1 MHAGRP
7 THAQLA
13 TQRMTTDNNRRRRQT
28 EKAQTFNPV
37 SFVKLTRREKK
48 NRYAPRSTA
57 LLYPFAADART
68 HTHRHTHTRTHAH
81 RSAYFCVHSTRV
93 GHFRVR
99 LKHKCT
105 TGALAHTHKY
115 THIYKVVRVS
125 RRSTL
130 KVDTAHRSTPA
141 LASSYSIST
150 HRRTRTYNTGNAT
163 DYIRT

>member
-48 NRYAPRSTA
+48 TATPPAPPRYFI
-57 LLYPFAADART
+57 LLRPMRAQ
-68 HTHRHTHTRTHAH
+68 THRHTHTRTHAH

-99 LKHKCT
+99 LYHKCT
-105 TGALAHTHKY
+105 TGALAHTH
-115 THIYKVVRVS
+115 TN
-125 RRSTL
+125 
-130 KVDTAHRSTPA
+130 
-141 LASSYSIST
+141 
-150 HRRTRTYNTGNAT
+150 TRTYTRWFESLDEAL
-163 DYIRT
+163 